1 MKKVSIIIAALVVC
15 IVGGAFAGAKW
26 AGRNKKT
33 LLEKVSEAVTEKS
46 TIDVKTIEEVLQPAG
61 DLITQRYYYTDV
73 DTFENYKELL
83 GAKLPL
89 TTDKVVF
96 TYKGVISAGIVL
108 SKVDFEVDNEA
119 KKITVT
125 LPTVFIVSHEI
136 DEDSFT
142 AYEIKNSIFT
152 ETKIQEYSSLMGSLK
167 HKKEGQLLKDEEFL
181 DRAVKEAKNVITS
194 FLKAASV
201 TSDYTIE
208 YK

>member
-1 MKKVSIIIAALVVC
+1 MKKVTIIIAALVVC

-119 KKITVT
+119 KKITVS

>member
-1 MKKVSIIIAALVVC
+1 MKKVSIIIAALVIC
-15 IVGGAFAGAKW
+15 IAGGAFAGAKW
-26 AGRNKKT
+26 AGRDKKT

-46 TIDVKTIEEVLQPAG
+46 TIDVKTLEEILQPAG

-119 KKITVT
+119 QKIIVT
-125 LPTVFIVSHEI
+125 LPQAFIVSHEI
-136 DEDSFT
+136 DENSFT
-142 AYEIKNSIFT
+142 AYEIRNSIFT

-167 HKKEGQLLKDEEFL
+167 RKKEADLLKDQDFL

-201 TSDYTIE
+201 TADYTIE
-208 YK
+208 FK

>member
-1 MKKVSIIIAALVVC
+1 MKKVTIIIAALVVC

-108 SKVDFEVDNEA
+108 SKVGFEVDNEA

>member
-1 MKKVSIIIAALVVC
+1 MKKVTIIIAALVVC

>member
-1 MKKVSIIIAALVVC
+1 MKKVTIIIAALVVC

-89 TTDKVVF
+89 TTDKVGF

-108 SKVDFEVDNEA
+108 SKVGFEVDNEA

>member
-1 MKKVSIIIAALVVC
+1 MKKVTIIIAALVVC

-108 SKVDFEVDNEA
+108 SKVGFEVDNEA
-119 KKITVT
+119 KKITVS

>member
-181 DRAVKEAKNVITS
+181 NRAVKEAKNVITS